1 MGNLDR
7 RSFLKGGVVAAGA
20 AAFAGTLS
28 ACAPS
33 APQETGAA
41 DETLATTGEAWY
53 GSPADPATFDVV
65 DTVDCEV
72 LVCGLGAGGITA
84 TAAAAEKGMNVI
96 AIEKGAGHGSIK
108 SNIGIIGARIDAD
121 CGVEVDPMKVLD
133 EHTRYTNGWC
143 DPRVTRVWVRES
155 GETFDWICDSIAE
168 FGATPFFE
176 YDVDEGMHGVW
187 PVYPVEHGFHY
198 TYTEEEQAKADEA
211 VAQSGDPAAAM
222 GILPQ
227 VGDYVLR
234 KAEEWGADLRYETQ
248 LLQLAQDDAGK
259 VTGAYAQIKD
269 GVVLFN
275 ASKGVILATGGYEA
289 DPELLVELNPAAAA
303 IGGVSMAQA
312 GCNGEGIKAGI
323 WVGGQKDEIPTL
335 MTFERAAIAPDAE
348 LGYPYQGMTCW
359 MGDQP
364 FLKVNMNGQRV
375 CCETSP
381 YDYPLF
387 VASHQP
393 GHKLASIW
401 DSDYQNQIVSF
412 HTIGC
417 SRINLSETVNPDGV
431 PTGVGLSFPAN
442 DMMIGAAIEAGI
454 IQQADTIE
462 ELAEKLL
469 IDPAAL
475 TATVERY
482 NELAAK
488 GVDEDFG
495 KPAKDLFALSKP
507 PYFGSYFGGHV
518 LCTIDGLRIDEHMR
532 VVNADNQPIDG
543 LYAVGNCSGSM
554 YAGSYPEL
562 FIGNANGRT
571 ITHARH
577 AVMHIAGEVK

>member
-20 AAFAGTLS
+20 AAFAGALS

-108 SNIGIIGARIDAD
+108 SDIGVIGTRIDT
-121 CGVEVDPMKVLD
+121 VEVDPFQMLN
-133 EHTRYTNGWC
+133 EHTRYANGWC
-143 DPRVTRVWVRES
+143 DPRVTRVWATES
-155 GETFDWICDSIAE
+155 GATFDWISDSIAE
-168 FGATPFFE
+168 FGATPYFE
-176 YDVDEGMHGVW
+176 YDVDEGTHGVW
-187 PVYPVEHGFHY
+187 PVYPTDHGFHY
-198 TYTEEEQAKADEA
+198 TYTEEEQAKADAA
-211 VAQSGDPAAAM
+211 VAESGDPAAAQ

-227 VGDYVLR
+227 VGDYMLK
-234 KAEEWGADLRYETQ
+234 KAEEWGADLRYETPFV
-248 LLQLAQDDAGK
+248 QLAQDENGK
-259 VTGAYAQIKD
+259 VTGAYAKTGD
-269 GVVLFN
+269 GYVLFN

-289 DPELLVELNPAAAA
+289 NPDLLAELNPDAAA
-303 IGGVSMAQA
+303 IGGVSMTQA
-312 GCNGEGIKAGI
+312 GCEGDGIKAGI
-323 WVGGQKDEIPTL
+323 WAGGMKDEIPTL
-335 MTFERAAIAPDAE
+335 MTFARAAVAPDAE

-359 MGDQP
+359 IGDQP
-364 FLKVNMNGQRV
+364 FLKVNLDGARV
-375 CCETSP
+375 CCETAP
-381 YDYPLF
+381 YDYPLH
-387 VASHQP
+387 VAALQP
-393 GHKLASIW
+393 EYKLASIW
-401 DSDYQNQIVSF
+401 DSDYQNQIVAF

-417 SRINLSETVNPDGV
+417 SRINMSDTVDAAGV
-431 PTGVGLSFPAN
+431 PTGEGLSFPAC
-442 DMMIGAAIEAGI
+442 DMMIGAAMEAGI
-454 IQQADTIE
+454 VQQADTIE
-462 ELAEKLL
+462 ELAEKLRV
-469 IDPAAL
+469 DPAGL

-495 KPAKDLFALSKP
+495 KPAKDLLPLSKP
-507 PYFGSYFGGHV
+507 PYFGAFFGGHV
-518 LCTIDGLRIDEHMR
+518 LCTLDGLRIDEHMR
-532 VVNADNQPIDG
+532 VLSTDRKPIEG
-543 LYAVGNCSGSM
+543 LYAVGNCSGSV
-554 YAGSYPEL
+554 YAATYPEL

>member
-20 AAFAGTLS
+20 AAFAGALS

-72 LVCGLGAGGITA
+72 LACGLGAGGITA
-84 TAAAAEKGMNVI
+84 AAAAAEKGMNVI

-108 SNIGIIGARIDAD
+108 SDIGVIGTRIDT
-121 CGVEVDPMKVLD
+121 VEVDPLQMLN
-133 EHTRYTNGWC
+133 EHTRYANGWC
-143 DPRVTRVWVRES
+143 DPRVTRVWATES
-155 GETFDWICDSIAE
+155 GVTFDWISDSIAE
-168 FGATPFFE
+168 FGATPYFE
-176 YDVDEGMHGVW
+176 YDVDEGTHGVW
-187 PVYPVEHGFHY
+187 PVYPTDHGFHY
-198 TYTEEEQAKADEA
+198 TYTEEEQAKADAA
-211 VAQSGDPAAAM
+211 VAESGDPAAAQ

-227 VGDYVLR
+227 VGDYMLK
-234 KAEEWGADLRYETQ
+234 KAEEWGADLRYETPFV
-248 LLQLAQDDAGK
+248 QLAQDENGK
-259 VTGAYAQIKD
+259 VTGAYAKIGD
-269 GVVLFN
+269 GCVLFN

-289 DPELLVELNPAAAA
+289 NPDLLAELNPDAAA
-303 IGGVSMAQA
+303 IGGVSMTQA
-312 GCNGEGIKAGI
+312 GCEGEGIKAGI
-323 WVGGQKDEIPTL
+323 WAGGMKDEIPTL
-335 MTFERAAIAPDAE
+335 MTFARAAVAPDAE

-359 MGDQP
+359 IGDQP
-364 FLKVNMNGQRV
+364 FLKVNLDGARV
-375 CCETSP
+375 CCETAP
-381 YDYPLF
+381 YDYPLH
-387 VASHQP
+387 VAALQP
-393 GHKLASIW
+393 EYKLASIW
-401 DSDYQNQIVSF
+401 DSDYQNQIVAF

-417 SRINLSETVNPDGV
+417 SRINMSDTVDAAGV
-431 PTGVGLSFPAN
+431 PTGEGLSFPAC
-442 DMMIGAAIEAGI
+442 DMMIGAAMEAGI
-454 IQQADTIE
+454 VQQADTIE
-462 ELAEKLL
+462 ELAEKLRV
-469 IDPAAL
+469 DPAGL

-495 KPAKDLFALSKP
+495 KPAKDLLPLSKP
-507 PYFGSYFGGHV
+507 PYFGAFFGGHV
-518 LCTIDGLRIDEHMR
+518 LCTLDGLRIDEHMR
-532 VVNADNQPIDG
+532 VLNTERKPIEG

>member
-20 AAFAGTLS
+20 AAFAGALS

-84 TAAAAEKGMNVI
+84 AAAAAEKGMNVI

-108 SNIGIIGARIDAD
+108 SDIGVIGTRIDT
-121 CGVEVDPMKVLD
+121 VEVDPLQMLN
-133 EHTRYTNGWC
+133 EHTRYANGWC
-143 DPRVTRVWVRES
+143 DPRVTRVWATES
-155 GETFDWICDSIAE
+155 GATFDWISDSIAE
-168 FGATPFFE
+168 FGATPYFE
-176 YDVDEGMHGVW
+176 YDVDEGTHGVW
-187 PVYPVEHGFHY
+187 PVYPTDHGFHY
-198 TYTEEEQAKADEA
+198 TYTEEEQAKVDAA
-211 VAQSGDPAAAM
+211 VAESGDPAAAQ

-227 VGDYVLR
+227 VGDYMLK
-234 KAEEWGADLRYETQ
+234 KAEEWGADLRYETPFV
-248 LLQLAQDDAGK
+248 QLAQDENGK
-259 VTGAYAQIKD
+259 VTGAYAKIGD
-269 GVVLFN
+269 GYVLFN

-289 DPELLVELNPAAAA
+289 NPDLLAELNPDAAA
-303 IGGVSMAQA
+303 IGGVSMTQA
-312 GCNGEGIKAGI
+312 GCEGEGIKAGI
-323 WVGGQKDEIPTL
+323 WAGGMKDEIPTL
-335 MTFERAAIAPDAE
+335 MTFARAAVAPDAE

-359 MGDQP
+359 IGDQP
-364 FLKVNMNGQRV
+364 FLKVNLDGARV
-375 CCETSP
+375 CCETAP
-381 YDYPLF
+381 YDYPLH
-387 VASHQP
+387 VAALQP
-393 GHKLASIW
+393 EYKLASIW
-401 DSDYQNQIVSF
+401 DSDYQNQIVAF

-417 SRINLSETVNPDGV
+417 SRINMSDTVDAAGV
-431 PTGVGLSFPAN
+431 PTGEGLSFPAC
-442 DMMIGAAIEAGI
+442 DMMIGAAMEAGI
-454 IQQADTIE
+454 VQQADTIE
-462 ELAEKLL
+462 ELAEKLRV
-469 IDPAAL
+469 DPAGL

-495 KPAKDLFALSKP
+495 KPAKDLLPLSKP
-507 PYFGSYFGGHV
+507 PYFGAFFGGHV
-518 LCTIDGLRIDEHMR
+518 LCTLDGLRIDEHMR
-532 VVNADNQPIDG
+532 VLNTERKPIEG

>member
-20 AAFAGTLS
+20 AAFAGALS

-84 TAAAAEKGMNVI
+84 AAAAAEKGMNVI

-108 SNIGIIGARIDAD
+108 SDIGVIGTRIDT
-121 CGVEVDPMKVLD
+121 VEVDPLQMLN
-133 EHTRYTNGWC
+133 EHTRYANGWC
-143 DPRVTRVWVRES
+143 DPRVTRVWATES
-155 GETFDWICDSIAE
+155 GATFDWISDSIAE
-168 FGATPFFE
+168 FGATPYFE
-176 YDVDEGMHGVW
+176 YDVDEGTHGVW
-187 PVYPVEHGFHY
+187 PVYPTDHGFHY
-198 TYTEEEQAKADEA
+198 TYTEEEQAKADAA
-211 VAQSGDPAAAM
+211 VAESGDPAAAQ

-227 VGDYVLR
+227 VGDYMLK
-234 KAEEWGADLRYETQ
+234 KAEEGGADLRYETPFV
-248 LLQLAQDDAGK
+248 QLAQDENGK
-259 VTGAYAQIKD
+259 VTGAYAKIGD
-269 GVVLFN
+269 GCVLFN

-289 DPELLVELNPAAAA
+289 NPDLLAELNPDAAA
-303 IGGVSMAQA
+303 IGGVSMTQA
-312 GCNGEGIKAGI
+312 GCEGEGIKAGI
-323 WVGGQKDEIPTL
+323 WAGGMKDEIPTL
-335 MTFERAAIAPDAE
+335 MTFARAAVAPDAE

-359 MGDQP
+359 IGDQP
-364 FLKVNMNGQRV
+364 FLKVNLDGARV
-375 CCETSP
+375 CCETAP
-381 YDYPLF
+381 YDYPLH
-387 VASHQP
+387 VAALQP
-393 GHKLASIW
+393 EYKLASIW
-401 DSDYQNQIVSF
+401 DSDYQNQIVAF

-417 SRINLSETVNPDGV
+417 SRINMSDTVDAAGV
-431 PTGVGLSFPAN
+431 PTGEGLSFPAC
-442 DMMIGAAIEAGI
+442 DMMIGAAMEAGI
-454 IQQADTIE
+454 VQQADTIE
-462 ELAEKLL
+462 ELAEKLRV
-469 IDPAAL
+469 DPAGL

-495 KPAKDLFALSKP
+495 KPAKDLLPLSKP
-507 PYFGSYFGGHV
+507 PYFGAFFGGHV
-518 LCTIDGLRIDEHMR
+518 LCTLDGLRIDEHMR
-532 VVNADNQPIDG
+532 VLNTEHKPIEG

>member
-20 AAFAGTLS
+20 AAFAGALS

-84 TAAAAEKGMNVI
+84 AAAAAEKGMNVI

-108 SNIGIIGARIDAD
+108 SDIGVIGTRIDT
-121 CGVEVDPMKVLD
+121 VEVDPLQMLN
-133 EHTRYTNGWC
+133 EHTRYANGWC
-143 DPRVTRVWVRES
+143 DPRVTRVWATES
-155 GETFDWICDSIAE
+155 GATFDWISDSIAE
-168 FGATPFFE
+168 FGATPYFE
-176 YDVDEGMHGVW
+176 YDVDEGTHGVW
-187 PVYPVEHGFHY
+187 PVYPTDHGFHY
-198 TYTEEEQAKADEA
+198 TYTEEEQAKADAA
-211 VAQSGDPAAAM
+211 VAESGDPAAAQ

-227 VGDYVLR
+227 VGDYMLK
-234 KAEEWGADLRYETQ
+234 KAEEWGADLRYETPFV
-248 LLQLAQDDAGK
+248 QLAQDENGK
-259 VTGAYAQIKD
+259 VTGAYAKIGD
-269 GVVLFN
+269 GYVLFN

-289 DPELLVELNPAAAA
+289 NPDLLAELNPDAAA
-303 IGGVSMAQA
+303 IGGVSMTQA
-312 GCNGEGIKAGI
+312 GCEGEGIKAGI
-323 WVGGQKDEIPTL
+323 WAGGMKDEIPTL
-335 MTFERAAIAPDAE
+335 MTFARAAVAPDAE

-359 MGDQP
+359 IGDQP
-364 FLKVNMNGQRV
+364 FLKVNLDGARV
-375 CCETSP
+375 CCETAP
-381 YDYPLF
+381 YDYPLH
-387 VASHQP
+387 VAALQP
-393 GHKLASIW
+393 EYKLASIW
-401 DSDYQNQIVSF
+401 DSDYQNQIVAF

-417 SRINLSETVNPDGV
+417 SRINMSDTVDAAGV
-431 PTGVGLSFPAN
+431 PTGEGLSFPAC
-442 DMMIGAAIEAGI
+442 DTMIGAAMEAGI
-454 IQQADTIE
+454 VQQADTIE
-462 ELAEKLL
+462 ELAEKLRV
-469 IDPAAL
+469 DPAGL

-495 KPAKDLFALSKP
+495 KPAKDLLPLSKP
-507 PYFGSYFGGHV
+507 PYFGAFFGGHV
-518 LCTIDGLRIDEHMR
+518 LCTLDGLRIDEHMR
-532 VVNADNQPIDG
+532 VLNTERKPIEG

>member
-20 AAFAGTLS
+20 AAFAGALS

-84 TAAAAEKGMNVI
+84 AAAAAEKGMNVI

-108 SNIGIIGARIDAD
+108 SDIGVIGTRIDA
-121 CGVEVDPMKVLD
+121 VEVDPLQMLN
-133 EHTRYTNGWC
+133 EHTRYANGWC
-143 DPRVTRVWVRES
+143 DPRVTRVWATES
-155 GETFDWICDSIAE
+155 GATFDWISDSIAE
-168 FGATPFFE
+168 FGATPYFE
-176 YDVDEGMHGVW
+176 YDVDEGTHGVW
-187 PVYPVEHGFHY
+187 PVYPTDHGFHY
-198 TYTEEEQAKADEA
+198 TYTEEEQAKADAA
-211 VAQSGDPAAAM
+211 VAESGDPAAAQ

-227 VGDYVLR
+227 VGDYMLK
-234 KAEEWGADLRYETQ
+234 KAEEWGADLRYETPFV
-248 LLQLAQDDAGK
+248 QLAQDENGK
-259 VTGAYAQIKD
+259 VTGAYAKIGD
-269 GVVLFN
+269 GCVLFN

-289 DPELLVELNPAAAA
+289 NPDLLAELNPDAAA
-303 IGGVSMAQA
+303 IGGVSMTQA
-312 GCNGEGIKAGI
+312 GCEGEGIKAGI
-323 WVGGQKDEIPTL
+323 WAGGMKDEIPTL
-335 MTFERAAIAPDAE
+335 MTFARAAVAPDAE

-359 MGDQP
+359 IGDQP
-364 FLKVNMNGQRV
+364 FLKVNLDGARV
-375 CCETSP
+375 CCETAP
-381 YDYPLF
+381 YDYPLH
-387 VASHQP
+387 VAALQP
-393 GHKLASIW
+393 EYKLASIW
-401 DSDYQNQIVSF
+401 DSDYQNQIVAF

-417 SRINLSETVNPDGV
+417 SRINMSDTVDAAGV
-431 PTGVGLSFPAN
+431 PTGEGLSFPAC
-442 DMMIGAAIEAGI
+442 DMMIGAAMEAGI
-454 IQQADTIE
+454 VQQADTIE
-462 ELAEKLL
+462 ELAEKLRV
-469 IDPAAL
+469 DPAGL

-495 KPAKDLFALSKP
+495 KPAKDLLPLSKP
-507 PYFGSYFGGHV
+507 PYFGAFFGGHV
-518 LCTIDGLRIDEHMR
+518 LCTLDGLRIDEHMR
-532 VVNADNQPIDG
+532 VLNTERKPIEG

>member
-84 TAAAAEKGMNVI
+84 TAAAAEKDMNVI

-108 SNIGIIGARIDAD
+108 SDIGVIGTRIDA
-121 CGVEVDPMKVLD
+121 VEVDPFQMLN
-133 EHTRYTNGWC
+133 EHTRYANGWC
-143 DPRVTRVWVRES
+143 DPRVTRVWATES
-155 GETFDWICDSIAE
+155 GATFDWISDSIAE
-168 FGATPFFE
+168 FGATPYFE
-176 YDVDEGMHGVW
+176 YDVDEGTHGVW
-187 PVYPVEHGFHY
+187 PVYPTDHGFHY
-198 TYTEEEQAKADEA
+198 TYTEEEQAKADAA
-211 VAQSGDPAAAM
+211 VAESGDPAAAQ

-227 VGDYVLR
+227 VGDYMLK
-234 KAEEWGADLRYETQ
+234 KAEEWGADLRYETPFV
-248 LLQLAQDDAGK
+248 QLAQDENGK
-259 VTGAYAQIKD
+259 VTGAYAKTGD
-269 GVVLFN
+269 GYVLFN

-289 DPELLVELNPAAAA
+289 NPDLLAELNPDAAA
-303 IGGVSMAQA
+303 IGGVSMTQA
-312 GCNGEGIKAGI
+312 GCEGDGIKAGI
-323 WVGGQKDEIPTL
+323 WAGGMKDEIPTL
-335 MTFERAAIAPDAE
+335 MTFARAAVAPDAE

-359 MGDQP
+359 IGDQP
-364 FLKVNMNGQRV
+364 FLKVNLDGARV
-375 CCETSP
+375 CCETAP
-381 YDYPLF
+381 YDYPLH
-387 VASHQP
+387 VAALQP
-393 GHKLASIW
+393 EYKLASIW
-401 DSDYQNQIVSF
+401 DSDYQNQIVAF

-417 SRINLSETVNPDGV
+417 SRINMSDTVDAAGV
-431 PTGVGLSFPAN
+431 PTGEGLSFPAC
-442 DMMIGAAIEAGI
+442 DMMIGAAMEAGI
-454 IQQADTIE
+454 VQQADTIE
-462 ELAEKLL
+462 ELAEKLRV
-469 IDPAAL
+469 DPAGL

-495 KPAKDLFALSKP
+495 KPAKDLLPLSKP
-507 PYFGSYFGGHV
+507 PYFGAFFGGHV
-518 LCTIDGLRIDEHMR
+518 LCTLDGLRIDEHMR
-532 VVNADNQPIDG
+532 VLSTDRKPIEG
-543 LYAVGNCSGSM
+543 LYAVGNCSGSV
-554 YAGSYPEL
+554 YAATYPEL

>member
-108 SNIGIIGARIDAD
+108 SDIGVIGTRIDTV
-121 CGVEVDPMKVLD
+121 GVDPFQMLN
-133 EHTRYTNGWC
+133 EHTRYANGWC
-143 DPRVTRVWVRES
+143 DPRVTRVWATES
-155 GETFDWICDSIAE
+155 GATFDWISDSIAE
-168 FGATPFFE
+168 FGATPYFE
-176 YDVDEGMHGVW
+176 YDVDEGTHDVW
-187 PVYPVEHGFHY
+187 PVYPTDHGFRY
-198 TYTEEEQAKADEA
+198 TYTEEEQAKADAA
-211 VAQSGDPAAAM
+211 VAESGDPAAAQ

-227 VGDYVLR
+227 VGDYMLK
-234 KAEEWGADLRYETQ
+234 KAEEWGADLRYETPFV
-248 LLQLAQDDAGK
+248 QLAQDENGK
-259 VTGAYAQIKD
+259 VTGAYAKTGD
-269 GVVLFN
+269 GYVLFN

-289 DPELLVELNPAAAA
+289 NPDLLAELNPDAAA
-303 IGGVSMAQA
+303 IGGVSMTQA
-312 GCNGEGIKAGI
+312 GCEGDGIKAGI
-323 WVGGQKDEIPTL
+323 WAGGTKDEIPTL
-335 MTFERAAIAPDAE
+335 MTFARAAVAPDAE

-359 MGDQP
+359 IGDQP
-364 FLKVNMNGQRV
+364 FLKVNLDGARV
-375 CCETSP
+375 CCETAP
-381 YDYPLF
+381 YDYPLH
-387 VASHQP
+387 VAALQP
-393 GHKLASIW
+393 EYKLASIW
-401 DSDYQNQIVSF
+401 DSDYQNQIVAF

-417 SRINLSETVNPDGV
+417 SRINMSDTVDAAGV
-431 PTGVGLSFPAN
+431 PTGEGLSFPAC
-442 DMMIGAAIEAGI
+442 DIMIGAAMEAGI
-454 IQQADTIE
+454 VQQADTIE
-462 ELAEKLL
+462 ELAEKLRV
-469 IDPAAL
+469 DPAGL

-495 KPAKDLFALSKP
+495 KPAKDLLPLSKP
-507 PYFGSYFGGHV
+507 PYFGAFFGGHV
-518 LCTIDGLRIDEHMR
+518 LCTLDGLRIDEHMR
-532 VVNADNQPIDG
+532 VLSTDRKPIEG
-543 LYAVGNCSGSM
+543 LYAVGNCSGSV
-554 YAGSYPEL
+554 YAATYPEL

>member
-20 AAFAGTLS
+20 AAFAGALS

-84 TAAAAEKGMNVI
+84 AAAAAEKGMNVI

-108 SNIGIIGARIDAD
+108 SDIGVIGTRIDT
-121 CGVEVDPMKVLD
+121 VEVDPLQMLN
-133 EHTRYTNGWC
+133 EHTRYANGWC
-143 DPRVTRVWVRES
+143 DPRVTRVWATES
-155 GETFDWICDSIAE
+155 GATFDWISDSIAE
-168 FGATPFFE
+168 FGATPYFE
-176 YDVDEGMHGVW
+176 YDVDEGTHGVW
-187 PVYPVEHGFHY
+187 PVYPTDHGFHY
-198 TYTEEEQAKADEA
+198 TYTEEEQAKADAA
-211 VAQSGDPAAAM
+211 VAESGDPAAAQ

-227 VGDYVLR
+227 VGDYMLK
-234 KAEEWGADLRYETQ
+234 KAEEWGADLRYETPFV
-248 LLQLAQDDAGK
+248 QLAQDENGK
-259 VTGAYAQIKD
+259 VTGAYAKIGD
-269 GVVLFN
+269 GCVLFN

-289 DPELLVELNPAAAA
+289 NPDLLAELNPDAAA
-303 IGGVSMAQA
+303 IGGVSMTQA
-312 GCNGEGIKAGI
+312 GCEGEGIKAGM
-323 WVGGQKDEIPTL
+323 KDEIPTL
-335 MTFERAAIAPDAE
+335 MTFARAAVAPDAE

-359 MGDQP
+359 IGDQP
-364 FLKVNMNGQRV
+364 FLKVNLDGARV
-375 CCETSP
+375 CCETAP
-381 YDYPLF
+381 YDYPLH
-387 VASHQP
+387 VAALQP
-393 GHKLASIW
+393 EYKLASIW
-401 DSDYQNQIVSF
+401 DSDYQNQIVAF

-417 SRINLSETVNPDGV
+417 SRINMSDTVDAAGV
-431 PTGVGLSFPAN
+431 PTGEGLSFPAC
-442 DMMIGAAIEAGI
+442 DMMIGAAMEAGI
-454 IQQADTIE
+454 VQQADTIE
-462 ELAEKLL
+462 ELAEKLRV
-469 IDPAAL
+469 DPAGL

-495 KPAKDLFALSKP
+495 KPAKDLLPLSKP
-507 PYFGSYFGGHV
+507 PYFGAFFGGHV
-518 LCTIDGLRIDEHMR
+518 LCTLDGLRIDEHMR
-532 VVNADNQPIDG
+532 VLNTERKPIEG

>member
-20 AAFAGTLS
+20 AAFAGALS

-84 TAAAAEKGMNVI
+84 AAAAAEKGMNVI

-108 SNIGIIGARIDAD
+108 SDIGVIGTRIDT
-121 CGVEVDPMKVLD
+121 VEVDPLQMLN
-133 EHTRYTNGWC
+133 EHTRYANGWC
-143 DPRVTRVWVRES
+143 DPRVTRVWATES
-155 GETFDWICDSIAE
+155 GATFDWISDSIAE
-168 FGATPFFE
+168 FGATPYFE
-176 YDVDEGMHGVW
+176 YDVDEGTHGVW
-187 PVYPVEHGFHY
+187 PVYPTDHGFHY
-198 TYTEEEQAKADEA
+198 TYTEEEQAKADAA
-211 VAQSGDPAAAM
+211 VAESGDPAAAQ

-227 VGDYVLR
+227 VGDYMLK
-234 KAEEWGADLRYETQ
+234 KAEEWGADLRYETPFV
-248 LLQLAQDDAGK
+248 QLAQDENGK
-259 VTGAYAQIKD
+259 VTGAYAKIGD
-269 GVVLFN
+269 GCVLFN
-275 ASKGVILATGGYEA
+275 ASKGVILSTGGYEA
-289 DPELLVELNPAAAA
+289 NPDLLAELNPDAAA
-303 IGGVSMAQA
+303 IGGVSMTQA
-312 GCNGEGIKAGI
+312 GCEGEGIKAGI
-323 WVGGQKDEIPTL
+323 WAGGMKDEIPTL
-335 MTFERAAIAPDAE
+335 MTFARAAVAPDAE

-359 MGDQP
+359 IGDQP
-364 FLKVNMNGQRV
+364 FLKVNLDGARV
-375 CCETSP
+375 CCETAP
-381 YDYPLF
+381 YDYPLH
-387 VASHQP
+387 VAALQP
-393 GHKLASIW
+393 EYKLASIW
-401 DSDYQNQIVSF
+401 DSDYQNQIVAF

-417 SRINLSETVNPDGV
+417 SRINMSDTVDAAGV
-431 PTGVGLSFPAN
+431 PTGEGLSFPAC
-442 DMMIGAAIEAGI
+442 DMMIGAAMEAGI
-454 IQQADTIE
+454 VQQADTIE
-462 ELAEKLL
+462 ELAEKLRV
-469 IDPAAL
+469 DPAGL

-495 KPAKDLFALSKP
+495 KPAKDLLPLSKP
-507 PYFGSYFGGHV
+507 PYFGAFFGGHV
-518 LCTIDGLRIDEHMR
+518 LCTLDGLRIDEHMR
-532 VVNADNQPIDG
+532 VLNTERKPIEG

>member
-20 AAFAGTLS
+20 AAFAGALS

-84 TAAAAEKGMNVI
+84 AAAAAEKGMNVI

-108 SNIGIIGARIDAD
+108 SDIGVIGTRIDT
-121 CGVEVDPMKVLD
+121 VEVDPLQMLN
-133 EHTRYTNGWC
+133 EHTRYANGWC
-143 DPRVTRVWVRES
+143 DPRVTRVWATES
-155 GETFDWICDSIAE
+155 GVTFDWISDSIAE
-168 FGATPFFE
+168 FGATPYFE
-176 YDVDEGMHGVW
+176 YDVDEGTHGVW
-187 PVYPVEHGFHY
+187 PVYPTDHGFHY
-198 TYTEEEQAKADEA
+198 TYTEEEQAKADAA
-211 VAQSGDPAAAM
+211 VAESGDPAAAQ

-227 VGDYVLR
+227 VGDYMLK
-234 KAEEWGADLRYETQ
+234 KAEEWGADLRYETPFV
-248 LLQLAQDDAGK
+248 QLAQDENGK
-259 VTGAYAQIKD
+259 VTGAYAKIGD
-269 GVVLFN
+269 GCVLFN

-289 DPELLVELNPAAAA
+289 NPDLLAELNPDAAA
-303 IGGVSMAQA
+303 IGGVSMTQA
-312 GCNGEGIKAGI
+312 GCEGEGIKAGI
-323 WVGGQKDEIPTL
+323 WAGGMKDEIPTL
-335 MTFERAAIAPDAE
+335 MTFARAAVAPDAE

-359 MGDQP
+359 IGDQP
-364 FLKVNMNGQRV
+364 FLKVNLDGARV
-375 CCETSP
+375 CCETAP
-381 YDYPLF
+381 YDYPLH
-387 VASHQP
+387 VAALQP
-393 GHKLASIW
+393 EYKLASIW
-401 DSDYQNQIVSF
+401 DSDYQNQIVAF

-417 SRINLSETVNPDGV
+417 SRINMSDTVDAAGV
-431 PTGVGLSFPAN
+431 PTGEGLSFPAC
-442 DMMIGAAIEAGI
+442 DMMIGAAMEAGI
-454 IQQADTIE
+454 VQQADTIE
-462 ELAEKLL
+462 ELAEKLRV
-469 IDPAAL
+469 DPAGL

-488 GVDEDFG
+488 GVDEGFG
-495 KPAKDLFALSKP
+495 KPAKDLLPLSKP
-507 PYFGSYFGGHV
+507 PYFGAFFGGHV
-518 LCTIDGLRIDEHMR
+518 LCTLDGLRIDEHMR
-532 VVNADNQPIDG
+532 VLNTERKPIEG

>member
-20 AAFAGTLS
+20 AAFAGALS

-84 TAAAAEKGMNVI
+84 AAAAAEKGMNVI

-108 SNIGIIGARIDAD
+108 SDIGVIGTRIDT
-121 CGVEVDPMKVLD
+121 VEVDPLQMLN
-133 EHTRYTNGWC
+133 EHTRYANGSVRS
-143 DPRVTRVWVRES
+143 PRHPCMGHRIRRHIRLDQRLHRRVRRDALFRMSTWTRVPTACGRC
-155 GETFDWICDSIAE
+155 T
-168 FGATPFFE
+168 AT
-176 YDVDEGMHGVW
+176 D
-187 PVYPVEHGFHY
+187 HGFHY
-198 TYTEEEQAKADEA
+198 TYTEEEQAKADAA
-211 VAQSGDPAAAM
+211 VAESGDPAAAQ

-227 VGDYVLR
+227 VGDYMLK
-234 KAEEWGADLRYETQ
+234 KAEEWGADLRYETPFV
-248 LLQLAQDDAGK
+248 QLAQDENGK
-259 VTGAYAQIKD
+259 VTGAYAKD
-269 GVVLFN
+269 RRRRCVLFN

-289 DPELLVELNPAAAA
+289 NPDLLAELNPDAAA
-303 IGGVSMAQA
+303 IGGVSMTQA
-312 GCNGEGIKAGI
+312 GCEGEGIKAGI
-323 WVGGQKDEIPTL
+323 WAGGMKDEIPTL
-335 MTFERAAIAPDAE
+335 MTFARAAVAPDAE

-359 MGDQP
+359 IGDQP
-364 FLKVNMNGQRV
+364 FLKVNLDGARV
-375 CCETSP
+375 CCETAP
-381 YDYPLF
+381 YDYPLH
-387 VASHQP
+387 VAALQP
-393 GHKLASIW
+393 EYKLASIW
-401 DSDYQNQIVSF
+401 DSDYQNQIVAF

-417 SRINLSETVNPDGV
+417 SRINMSDTVDAAGV
-431 PTGVGLSFPAN
+431 PTGEGLSFPAC
-442 DMMIGAAIEAGI
+442 DMMIGAAMEAGI
-454 IQQADTIE
+454 VQQADTIE
-462 ELAEKLL
+462 ELAEKLRV
-469 IDPAAL
+469 DPAGL

-495 KPAKDLFALSKP
+495 KPAKDLLPLSKP
-507 PYFGSYFGGHV
+507 PYFGAFFGGHV
-518 LCTIDGLRIDEHMR
+518 LCTLDGLRIDEHMR
-532 VVNADNQPIDG
+532 VLNTERKPIEG

>member
-20 AAFAGTLS
+20 AAFAGALS

-84 TAAAAEKGMNVI
+84 AAAAAEKGMNVI

-108 SNIGIIGARIDAD
+108 SDIGVIGTRIDT
-121 CGVEVDPMKVLD
+121 VEVDPLQMLN
-133 EHTRYTNGWC
+133 EHTRYANGWC
-143 DPRVTRVWVRES
+143 DPRVTRVWATES
-155 GETFDWICDSIAE
+155 GVTFDWISDSIAE
-168 FGATPFFE
+168 FGATPYFE
-176 YDVDEGMHGVW
+176 YDVDEGTHGVW
-187 PVYPVEHGFHY
+187 PVYPTDHGFHY
-198 TYTEEEQAKADEA
+198 TYTEEEQAKADAA
-211 VAQSGDPAAAM
+211 VAESGDPAAAQ

-227 VGDYVLR
+227 VGDYMLK
-234 KAEEWGADLRYETQ
+234 KAEEWGADLRYETPFV
-248 LLQLAQDDAGK
+248 QLAQDENGK
-259 VTGAYAQIKD
+259 VTGAYAKIGD
-269 GVVLFN
+269 GCVLFN

-289 DPELLVELNPAAAA
+289 NPDLLAELNPDAAA
-303 IGGVSMAQA
+303 IGGVSMTQA
-312 GCNGEGIKAGI
+312 GCEGEGIKAGI
-323 WVGGQKDEIPTL
+323 WAGGMKDEIPTL
-335 MTFERAAIAPDAE
+335 MTFARAAVAPDAE
-348 LGYPYQGMTCW
+348 LGYPCQGMTCW
-359 MGDQP
+359 IGDQP
-364 FLKVNMNGQRV
+364 FLKVNLDGARV
-375 CCETSP
+375 CCETAP
-381 YDYPLF
+381 YDYPLH
-387 VASHQP
+387 VAALQP
-393 GHKLASIW
+393 EYKLASIW
-401 DSDYQNQIVSF
+401 DSDYQNQIVAF

-417 SRINLSETVNPDGV
+417 SRINMSDTVDAAGV
-431 PTGVGLSFPAN
+431 PTGEGLSFPAC
-442 DMMIGAAIEAGI
+442 DMMIGAAMEAGI
-454 IQQADTIE
+454 VQQADTIE
-462 ELAEKLL
+462 ELAEKLRV
-469 IDPAAL
+469 DPAGL

-495 KPAKDLFALSKP
+495 KPAKDLLPLSKP
-507 PYFGSYFGGHV
+507 PYFGAFFGGHV
-518 LCTIDGLRIDEHMR
+518 LCTLDGLRIDEHMR
-532 VVNADNQPIDG
+532 VLNTERKPIEG

>member
-108 SNIGIIGARIDAD
+108 SDIGVIGTRIDT
-121 CGVEVDPMKVLD
+121 VEVDPFQMLN
-133 EHTRYTNGWC
+133 EHTRYANGWC
-143 DPRVTRVWVRES
+143 DPRVTRVWATES
-155 GETFDWICDSIAE
+155 GATFDWISDSIAE
-168 FGATPFFE
+168 FGATPYFE
-176 YDVDEGMHGVW
+176 YDVDEGTHDVW
-187 PVYPVEHGFHY
+187 PVYPTDHGFHY
-198 TYTEEEQAKADEA
+198 TYTEEEQAKADAA
-211 VAQSGDPAAAM
+211 VAESGDPAAAQ

-227 VGDYVLR
+227 VGDYMLK
-234 KAEEWGADLRYETQ
+234 KAEEWGADLRYETPFV
-248 LLQLAQDDAGK
+248 QLAQDENGK
-259 VTGAYAQIKD
+259 VTGAYAKTGD
-269 GVVLFN
+269 GYVLFN

-289 DPELLVELNPAAAA
+289 NPDLLAELNPDAAA
-303 IGGVSMAQA
+303 IGGVSMTQA
-312 GCNGEGIKAGI
+312 GCEGDGIKAGI
-323 WVGGQKDEIPTL
+323 WAGGTKDEIPTL
-335 MTFERAAIAPDAE
+335 MTFARAAVAPDAE

-359 MGDQP
+359 IGDQP
-364 FLKVNMNGQRV
+364 FLKVNLDGARV
-375 CCETSP
+375 CCETAP
-381 YDYPLF
+381 YDYPLH
-387 VASHQP
+387 VAALQP
-393 GHKLASIW
+393 EYKLASIW
-401 DSDYQNQIVSF
+401 DSDYQNQIVAF

-417 SRINLSETVNPDGV
+417 SRINMSDTVDAAGV
-431 PTGVGLSFPAN
+431 PTGEGLSFPAC
-442 DMMIGAAIEAGI
+442 DIMIGAAMEAGI
-454 IQQADTIE
+454 VQQADAIE
-462 ELAEKLL
+462 ELAEKLRV
-469 IDPAAL
+469 DPAGL

-495 KPAKDLFALSKP
+495 KPAKDLLPLSKP
-507 PYFGSYFGGHV
+507 PYFGAFFGGHV
-518 LCTIDGLRIDEHMR
+518 LCTLDGLRIDEHMR
-532 VVNADNQPIDG
+532 VLSTDRKPIEG
-543 LYAVGNCSGSM
+543 LYAVGNCSGSV
-554 YAGSYPEL
+554 YAATYPEL

>member
-108 SNIGIIGARIDAD
+108 SDIGVIGTRIDT
-121 CGVEVDPMKVLD
+121 VEVDPFQMLN
-133 EHTRYTNGWC
+133 EHTRYANGWC
-143 DPRVTRVWVRES
+143 DPRVTRVWATES
-155 GETFDWICDSIAE
+155 GATFDWISDSIAE
-168 FGATPFFE
+168 FGATPYFE
-176 YDVDEGMHGVW
+176 YDVDEGTHGVW
-187 PVYPVEHGFHY
+187 PVYPTDHGFHY
-198 TYTEEEQAKADEA
+198 TYTEEEQAKADAA
-211 VAQSGDPAAAM
+211 VAESGDPAAAQ

-227 VGDYVLR
+227 VGDYMLK
-234 KAEEWGADLRYETQ
+234 KAEEWGADLRYETPFV
-248 LLQLAQDDAGK
+248 QLAQDENGK
-259 VTGAYAQIKD
+259 VTGAYAKTGD
-269 GVVLFN
+269 GYVLFN

-289 DPELLVELNPAAAA
+289 NPDLLAELNPDAAA
-303 IGGVSMAQA
+303 IGGVSMTQA
-312 GCNGEGIKAGI
+312 GCEGDGIKAGI
-323 WVGGQKDEIPTL
+323 WAGGMKDEIPTL
-335 MTFERAAIAPDAE
+335 MTFARAAVAPDAE

-359 MGDQP
+359 IGDQP
-364 FLKVNMNGQRV
+364 FLKVNLDGARV
-375 CCETSP
+375 CCETAP
-381 YDYPLF
+381 YDYPLH
-387 VASHQP
+387 VAALQP
-393 GHKLASIW
+393 EYKLASIW
-401 DSDYQNQIVSF
+401 DSDYQNQIVAF

-417 SRINLSETVNPDGV
+417 SRINMSDTVDAAGV
-431 PTGVGLSFPAN
+431 PTGEGLSFPAC
-442 DMMIGAAIEAGI
+442 DMMIGAAMEAGI
-454 IQQADTIE
+454 VQQADTIE
-462 ELAEKLL
+462 ELAEKLRV
-469 IDPAAL
+469 DPAGL

-495 KPAKDLFALSKP
+495 KPAKDLLPLSKP
-507 PYFGSYFGGHV
+507 PYFGAFFGGHV
-518 LCTIDGLRIDEHMR
+518 LCTLDGLRIDEHMR
-532 VVNADNQPIDG
+532 VLSTDRKPIEG
-543 LYAVGNCSGSM
+543 LYAVGNCSGSV
-554 YAGSYPEL
+554 YAATYPEL

-577 AVMHIAGEVK
+577 AVMHIADEVK

>member
-20 AAFAGTLS
+20 AAFAGALS

-84 TAAAAEKGMNVI
+84 AAAAAEKGMNVI

-108 SNIGIIGARIDAD
+108 SDIGVIGTRIDT
-121 CGVEVDPMKVLD
+121 VEVDPLQMLN
-133 EHTRYTNGWC
+133 EHTRYANGWC
-143 DPRVTRVWVRES
+143 DPRVTRVWATES
-155 GETFDWICDSIAE
+155 GATFDWISDSIAE
-168 FGATPFFE
+168 FGATPYFE
-176 YDVDEGMHGVW
+176 YDVDEGTHGVW
-187 PVYPVEHGFHY
+187 PVYPTDHGFHY
-198 TYTEEEQAKADEA
+198 TYTEEEQAKADAA
-211 VAQSGDPAAAM
+211 VAESGDPAAAQ

-227 VGDYVLR
+227 VGDYMLK
-234 KAEEWGADLRYETQ
+234 KAEEWGADLRYETPFV
-248 LLQLAQDDAGK
+248 QLAQDENGK
-259 VTGAYAQIKD
+259 VTGAYAKIGD
-269 GVVLFN
+269 GYVLFN

-289 DPELLVELNPAAAA
+289 NPDLLAELNPDAAA
-303 IGGVSMAQA
+303 IGGVSMTQA
-312 GCNGEGIKAGI
+312 GCEGEGIKAGI
-323 WVGGQKDEIPTL
+323 WAGGMKDEIPTL
-335 MTFERAAIAPDAE
+335 MTFARAAVAPDAE

-359 MGDQP
+359 IGDQP
-364 FLKVNMNGQRV
+364 FLKVNLDGARV
-375 CCETSP
+375 CCETAP
-381 YDYPLF
+381 YDYPLH
-387 VASHQP
+387 VAALQP
-393 GHKLASIW
+393 EYKLASIW
-401 DSDYQNQIVSF
+401 DSDYQNQIVAF

-417 SRINLSETVNPDGV
+417 SRINMSDAVDAAGV
-431 PTGVGLSFPAN
+431 PTGEGLSFPAC
-442 DMMIGAAIEAGI
+442 DMMIGAAMEAGI
-454 IQQADTIE
+454 VQQADTIE
-462 ELAEKLL
+462 ELAEKLRV
-469 IDPAAL
+469 DPAGL

-495 KPAKDLFALSKP
+495 KPAKDLLPLSKP
-507 PYFGSYFGGHV
+507 PYFGAFFGGHV
-518 LCTIDGLRIDEHMR
+518 LCTLDGLRIDEHMR
-532 VVNADNQPIDG
+532 VLNTERKPIEG

>member
-20 AAFAGTLS
+20 AAFAGALS

-84 TAAAAEKGMNVI
+84 AAAAAEKGMNVI

-108 SNIGIIGARIDAD
+108 SDIGVIDTRIDT
-121 CGVEVDPMKVLD
+121 VEVDPLQMLN
-133 EHTRYTNGWC
+133 EHTRYANGWC
-143 DPRVTRVWVRES
+143 DPRVTRVWATES
-155 GETFDWICDSIAE
+155 GVTFDWISDSIAE
-168 FGATPFFE
+168 FGATPYFE
-176 YDVDEGMHGVW
+176 YDVDEGTHGVW
-187 PVYPVEHGFHY
+187 PVYPTDHGFHY
-198 TYTEEEQAKADEA
+198 TYTEEEQAKADAA
-211 VAQSGDPAAAM
+211 VAESGDPAAAQ

-227 VGDYVLR
+227 VGDYMLK
-234 KAEEWGADLRYETQ
+234 KAEEWGADLRYETPFV
-248 LLQLAQDDAGK
+248 QLAQDENGK
-259 VTGAYAQIKD
+259 VTGAYAKIGD
-269 GVVLFN
+269 GCVLFN

-289 DPELLVELNPAAAA
+289 NPDLLAELNPDAAA
-303 IGGVSMAQA
+303 IGGVSMTQA
-312 GCNGEGIKAGI
+312 GCEGEGIKAGI
-323 WVGGQKDEIPTL
+323 WAGGMKDEIPTL
-335 MTFERAAIAPDAE
+335 MTFARAAVAPDAE

-359 MGDQP
+359 IGDQP
-364 FLKVNMNGQRV
+364 FLKVNLDGARV
-375 CCETSP
+375 CCETAP
-381 YDYPLF
+381 YDYPLH
-387 VASHQP
+387 VAALQP
-393 GHKLASIW
+393 EYKLASIW
-401 DSDYQNQIVSF
+401 DSDYQNQIVAF

-417 SRINLSETVNPDGV
+417 SRINMSDTVDAAGV
-431 PTGVGLSFPAN
+431 PTGEGLSFPAC
-442 DMMIGAAIEAGI
+442 DMMIGAAMEAGI
-454 IQQADTIE
+454 VQQADTIE
-462 ELAEKLL
+462 ELAEKLRV
-469 IDPAAL
+469 DPAGL

-495 KPAKDLFALSKP
+495 KPAKDLLPLSKP
-507 PYFGSYFGGHV
+507 PYFGAFFGGHV
-518 LCTIDGLRIDEHMR
+518 LCTLDGLRIDEHMR
-532 VVNADNQPIDG
+532 VLNTERKPIEG

>member
-20 AAFAGTLS
+20 AAFAGALS

-84 TAAAAEKGMNVI
+84 AAAAAEKGMNVI
-96 AIEKGAGHGSIK
+96 AIEKGAGRGSIK
-108 SNIGIIGARIDAD
+108 SDIGVIGTRIDT
-121 CGVEVDPMKVLD
+121 VEVDPLQMLN
-133 EHTRYTNGWC
+133 EHTRYANGWC
-143 DPRVTRVWVRES
+143 DPRVTRVWATES
-155 GETFDWICDSIAE
+155 GVTFDWISDSIAE
-168 FGATPFFE
+168 FGATPYFE
-176 YDVDEGMHGVW
+176 YDVDEGTHGVW
-187 PVYPVEHGFHY
+187 PVYPTDHGFHY
-198 TYTEEEQAKADEA
+198 TYTEEEQAKADAA
-211 VAQSGDPAAAM
+211 VAESGDPAAAQ

-227 VGDYVLR
+227 VGDYMLK
-234 KAEEWGADLRYETQ
+234 KAEEWGADLRYETPFV
-248 LLQLAQDDAGK
+248 QLAQDENGK
-259 VTGAYAQIKD
+259 VTGAYAKIGD
-269 GVVLFN
+269 GCVLFN

-289 DPELLVELNPAAAA
+289 NPDLLAELNPDAAA
-303 IGGVSMAQA
+303 IGGVSMTQA
-312 GCNGEGIKAGI
+312 GCEGEGIKAGI
-323 WVGGQKDEIPTL
+323 WAGGMKDEIPTL
-335 MTFERAAIAPDAE
+335 MTFARAAVAPDAE

-359 MGDQP
+359 IGDQP
-364 FLKVNMNGQRV
+364 FLKVNLDGARV
-375 CCETSP
+375 CCETAP
-381 YDYPLF
+381 YDYPLH
-387 VASHQP
+387 VAALQP
-393 GHKLASIW
+393 EYKLASIW
-401 DSDYQNQIVSF
+401 DSDYQNQIVAF

-417 SRINLSETVNPDGV
+417 SRINMSDTVDAAGV
-431 PTGVGLSFPAN
+431 PTGEGLSFPAC
-442 DMMIGAAIEAGI
+442 DMMIGAAMEAGI
-454 IQQADTIE
+454 VQQADTIE
-462 ELAEKLL
+462 ELAEKLRV
-469 IDPAAL
+469 DPAGL

-495 KPAKDLFALSKP
+495 KPAKDLLPLSKP
-507 PYFGSYFGGHV
+507 PYFGAFFGGHV
-518 LCTIDGLRIDEHMR
+518 LCTLDGLRIDEHMR
-532 VVNADNQPIDG
+532 VLNTERKPIEG

>member
-7 RSFLKGGVVAAGA
+7 RSFLKGGVVAAGE
-20 AAFAGTLS
+20 AAFAGALS

-84 TAAAAEKGMNVI
+84 AAAAAEKGMNVI

-108 SNIGIIGARIDAD
+108 SDIGVIGTRIDT
-121 CGVEVDPMKVLD
+121 VEVDPLQMLN
-133 EHTRYTNGWC
+133 EHTRYANGWC
-143 DPRVTRVWVRES
+143 DPRVTRVWATES
-155 GETFDWICDSIAE
+155 GVTFDWISDSIAE
-168 FGATPFFE
+168 FGATPYFE
-176 YDVDEGMHGVW
+176 YDVDEGTHGVW
-187 PVYPVEHGFHY
+187 PVYPTDHGFHY
-198 TYTEEEQAKADEA
+198 TYTEEEQAKADAA
-211 VAQSGDPAAAM
+211 VAESGDPAAAQ

-227 VGDYVLR
+227 VGDYMLK
-234 KAEEWGADLRYETQ
+234 KAEEWGADLRYETPFV
-248 LLQLAQDDAGK
+248 QLAQDENGK
-259 VTGAYAQIKD
+259 VTGAYAKIGD
-269 GVVLFN
+269 GCVLFN

-289 DPELLVELNPAAAA
+289 NPDLLAELNPDAAA
-303 IGGVSMAQA
+303 IGGVSMTQA
-312 GCNGEGIKAGI
+312 GCEGEGIKAGI
-323 WVGGQKDEIPTL
+323 WAGGMKDEIPTL
-335 MTFERAAIAPDAE
+335 MTFARAAVAPDAE

-359 MGDQP
+359 IGDQP
-364 FLKVNMNGQRV
+364 FLKVNLDGARV
-375 CCETSP
+375 CCETAP
-381 YDYPLF
+381 YDYPLH
-387 VASHQP
+387 VAALQP
-393 GHKLASIW
+393 EYKLASIW
-401 DSDYQNQIVSF
+401 DSDYQNQIVAF

-417 SRINLSETVNPDGV
+417 SRINMSDTVDAAGV
-431 PTGVGLSFPAN
+431 PTGEGLSFPAC
-442 DMMIGAAIEAGI
+442 DMMIGAAMEAGI
-454 IQQADTIE
+454 VQQADTIE
-462 ELAEKLL
+462 ELAEKLRV
-469 IDPAAL
+469 DPAGL

-495 KPAKDLFALSKP
+495 KPAKDLLPLSKP
-507 PYFGSYFGGHV
+507 PYFGAFFGGHV
-518 LCTIDGLRIDEHMR
+518 LCTLDGLRIDEHMR
-532 VVNADNQPIDG
+532 VLNTERKPIEG

>member
-20 AAFAGTLS
+20 AAFAGALS

-84 TAAAAEKGMNVI
+84 AAAAAEKGMNVI

-108 SNIGIIGARIDAD
+108 SDIGVIGTRIDT
-121 CGVEVDPMKVLD
+121 VEVDPLQMLN
-133 EHTRYTNGWC
+133 EHTRYANGWC
-143 DPRVTRVWVRES
+143 DPRVTRVWATES
-155 GETFDWICDSIAE
+155 GATFDWISDSIAE
-168 FGATPFFE
+168 FGATPYFE
-176 YDVDEGMHGVW
+176 YDVDEGTHGVW
-187 PVYPVEHGFHY
+187 PVYPTDHGFHY
-198 TYTEEEQAKADEA
+198 TYTEEEQAKADAA
-211 VAQSGDPAAAM
+211 VAESGDPAAAQ

-227 VGDYVLR
+227 VGDYMLK
-234 KAEEWGADLRYETQ
+234 KAEEWGADLRYETPFV
-248 LLQLAQDDAGK
+248 QLAQDENGK
-259 VTGAYAQIKD
+259 VTGAYAKIGD
-269 GVVLFN
+269 GCVLFN

-289 DPELLVELNPAAAA
+289 NPDLLAELNPDAAA
-303 IGGVSMAQA
+303 IGGVSMTQA
-312 GCNGEGIKAGI
+312 GCEGEGIKAGI
-323 WVGGQKDEIPTL
+323 WAGGMKDEIPTL
-335 MTFERAAIAPDAE
+335 MTFARAAVAPDAE

-359 MGDQP
+359 IGDQP
-364 FLKVNMNGQRV
+364 FLKVNLDGARV
-375 CCETSP
+375 CCETAP
-381 YDYPLF
+381 YDYPLH
-387 VASHQP
+387 VAALQP
-393 GHKLASIW
+393 EYKLASIW
-401 DSDYQNQIVSF
+401 DSDYQNQIVAF

-417 SRINLSETVNPDGV
+417 SHINMSDTVDAAGV
-431 PTGVGLSFPAN
+431 PTGEGLSFPAC
-442 DMMIGAAIEAGI
+442 DMMIGAAMEAGI
-454 IQQADTIE
+454 VQQADTIE
-462 ELAEKLL
+462 ELAEKLRV
-469 IDPAAL
+469 DPAGL

-495 KPAKDLFALSKP
+495 KPAKDLLPLSKP
-507 PYFGSYFGGHV
+507 PYFGAFFGGHV
-518 LCTIDGLRIDEHMR
+518 LCTLDGLRIDEHMR
-532 VVNADNQPIDG
+532 VLNTERKPIEG

>member
-20 AAFAGTLS
+20 AAFAGALS

-84 TAAAAEKGMNVI
+84 AAAAAEKGMNVI

-108 SNIGIIGARIDAD
+108 SDIGVIGTRIDT
-121 CGVEVDPMKVLD
+121 VEVDPLPMLN
-133 EHTRYTNGWC
+133 EHTRYANGWC
-143 DPRVTRVWVRES
+143 DPRVTRVWATES
-155 GETFDWICDSIAE
+155 GVTFDWISDSIAE
-168 FGATPFFE
+168 FGATPYFE
-176 YDVDEGMHGVW
+176 YDVDEGTHGVW
-187 PVYPVEHGFHY
+187 PVYPTDHGFHY
-198 TYTEEEQAKADEA
+198 TYTEEEQAKADAA
-211 VAQSGDPAAAM
+211 VAESGDPAAAQ

-227 VGDYVLR
+227 VGDYMLK
-234 KAEEWGADLRYETQ
+234 KAEEWGADLRYETPFV
-248 LLQLAQDDAGK
+248 QLAQDENGK
-259 VTGAYAQIKD
+259 VTGAYAKIGD
-269 GVVLFN
+269 GCVLFN

-289 DPELLVELNPAAAA
+289 NPDLLAELNPDAAA
-303 IGGVSMAQA
+303 IGGVSMTQA
-312 GCNGEGIKAGI
+312 GCEGEGITAGI
-323 WVGGQKDEIPTL
+323 WAGGMKDEIPTL
-335 MTFERAAIAPDAE
+335 MTFARAAVAPDAE

-359 MGDQP
+359 IGDQP
-364 FLKVNMNGQRV
+364 FLKVNLDGARV
-375 CCETSP
+375 CCETAP
-381 YDYPLF
+381 YDYPLH
-387 VASHQP
+387 VAALQP
-393 GHKLASIW
+393 EYKLASIW
-401 DSDYQNQIVSF
+401 DSDYQNQIVAF

-417 SRINLSETVNPDGV
+417 SRINMSDTVDAAGV
-431 PTGVGLSFPAN
+431 PTGEGLSFPAC
-442 DMMIGAAIEAGI
+442 DMMIGAAMEAGI
-454 IQQADTIE
+454 VQQADTIE
-462 ELAEKLL
+462 ELAEKLRV
-469 IDPAAL
+469 DPAGL

-495 KPAKDLFALSKP
+495 KPAKDLLPLSKP
-507 PYFGSYFGGHV
+507 LYFGAFFGGHV
-518 LCTIDGLRIDEHMR
+518 LCTLDGLRIDEHMR
-532 VVNADNQPIDG
+532 VLNTERKPIEG

>member
-20 AAFAGTLS
+20 AAFAGALS

-84 TAAAAEKGMNVI
+84 AAAAAEKGMNVI

-108 SNIGIIGARIDAD
+108 SDIGVIGTRIDT
-121 CGVEVDPMKVLD
+121 VEVDPLQMLN
-133 EHTRYTNGWC
+133 EHTRYANGWC
-143 DPRVTRVWVRES
+143 DPRVTRVWATES
-155 GETFDWICDSIAE
+155 GATFDWISDSIAE
-168 FGATPFFE
+168 FGATPYFE
-176 YDVDEGMHGVW
+176 YDVDEGTHGVW
-187 PVYPVEHGFHY
+187 PVYPTDHGFHY
-198 TYTEEEQAKADEA
+198 TYTEEEQAKADAA
-211 VAQSGDPAAAM
+211 VAESGDPAAAQ

-227 VGDYVLR
+227 VGDYMLK
-234 KAEEWGADLRYETQ
+234 KAEEWGADLRYETPFV
-248 LLQLAQDDAGK
+248 QLAQDENGK
-259 VTGAYAQIKD
+259 VTGAYAKIGD
-269 GVVLFN
+269 GCVLFN
-275 ASKGVILATGGYEA
+275 ASKGVILAAGGYEA
-289 DPELLVELNPAAAA
+289 NPDLLAELNPDAAA
-303 IGGVSMAQA
+303 IGGVSMTQA
-312 GCNGEGIKAGI
+312 GCEGEGIKAGI
-323 WVGGQKDEIPTL
+323 WAGGMKDEIPTL
-335 MTFERAAIAPDAE
+335 MTFARAAVAPDAE

-359 MGDQP
+359 IGDQP
-364 FLKVNMNGQRV
+364 FLKVNLDGARV
-375 CCETSP
+375 CCETAP
-381 YDYPLF
+381 YDYPLH
-387 VASHQP
+387 VAALQP
-393 GHKLASIW
+393 EYKLASIW
-401 DSDYQNQIVSF
+401 DSDYQNQIVAF

-417 SRINLSETVNPDGV
+417 SRINMSDTVDAAGV
-431 PTGVGLSFPAN
+431 PTGEGLSFPAC
-442 DMMIGAAIEAGI
+442 DMMIGAAMEAGI
-454 IQQADTIE
+454 VQQADTIE
-462 ELAEKLL
+462 ELAEKLRV
-469 IDPAAL
+469 DPAGL

-495 KPAKDLFALSKP
+495 KPAKDLLPLSKP
-507 PYFGSYFGGHV
+507 PYFGAFFGGHV
-518 LCTIDGLRIDEHMR
+518 LCTLDGLRIDEHMR
-532 VVNADNQPIDG
+532 VLNTERKPIEG

>member
-20 AAFAGTLS
+20 AAFAGALS

-41 DETLATTGEAWY
+41 DETLVTTGEAWY
-53 GSPADPATFDVV
+53 GGPADPATFDVV

-84 TAAAAEKGMNVI
+84 AAAAAEKGMNVI

-108 SNIGIIGARIDAD
+108 SDIGVIGTRIDT
-121 CGVEVDPMKVLD
+121 VEVDPLQMLN
-133 EHTRYTNGWC
+133 EHTRYANGWC
-143 DPRVTRVWVRES
+143 DPRVTRVWATES
-155 GETFDWICDSIAE
+155 GATFDWISDSIAE
-168 FGATPFFE
+168 FGATPYFE
-176 YDVDEGMHGVW
+176 YDVDEGTHGVW
-187 PVYPVEHGFHY
+187 PVYPTDHGFHY
-198 TYTEEEQAKADEA
+198 TYTEEEQAKADAA
-211 VAQSGDPAAAM
+211 VAESGDPAAAQ

-227 VGDYVLR
+227 VGDYMLK
-234 KAEEWGADLRYETQ
+234 KAEEWGADLRYETPFV
-248 LLQLAQDDAGK
+248 QLAQDENGK
-259 VTGAYAQIKD
+259 VTGAYAKIGD
-269 GVVLFN
+269 GYVLFN

-289 DPELLVELNPAAAA
+289 NPDLLAELNPDAAA
-303 IGGVSMAQA
+303 IGGVSMTQA
-312 GCNGEGIKAGI
+312 GCEGEGIKAGI
-323 WVGGQKDEIPTL
+323 WAGGMKDEIPTL
-335 MTFERAAIAPDAE
+335 MTFARAAVAPDAE

-359 MGDQP
+359 IGDQP
-364 FLKVNMNGQRV
+364 FLKVNLDGARV
-375 CCETSP
+375 CCETAP
-381 YDYPLF
+381 YDYPLH
-387 VASHQP
+387 VAALQP
-393 GHKLASIW
+393 EYKLASIW
-401 DSDYQNQIVSF
+401 DSDYQNQIVAF

-417 SRINLSETVNPDGV
+417 SRINMSDTVDAAGV
-431 PTGVGLSFPAN
+431 PTGEGLSFPAC
-442 DMMIGAAIEAGI
+442 DMMIGAAMEAGI
-454 IQQADTIE
+454 VQQADTIE
-462 ELAEKLL
+462 ELAEKLRV
-469 IDPAAL
+469 DPAGL

-495 KPAKDLFALSKP
+495 KPAKDLLPLSKP
-507 PYFGSYFGGHV
+507 PYFGAFFGGHV
-518 LCTIDGLRIDEHMR
+518 LCTLDGLRIDEHMR
-532 VVNADNQPIDG
+532 VLNTERKPIEG

>member
-20 AAFAGTLS
+20 AAFAGALS

-84 TAAAAEKGMNVI
+84 AAAAAENGMNVI

-108 SNIGIIGARIDAD
+108 SDIGVIGTRIDT
-121 CGVEVDPMKVLD
+121 VEVDPLQMLN
-133 EHTRYTNGWC
+133 EHTRYANGWC
-143 DPRVTRVWVRES
+143 DPRVTRVWATES
-155 GETFDWICDSIAE
+155 GATFDWISDSIAE
-168 FGATPFFE
+168 FGATPYFE
-176 YDVDEGMHGVW
+176 YDVDEGTHGVW
-187 PVYPVEHGFHY
+187 PVYPTDHGFHY
-198 TYTEEEQAKADEA
+198 TYTEEEQAKADAA
-211 VAQSGDPAAAM
+211 VAESGDPAAAQ

-227 VGDYVLR
+227 VGDYMLK
-234 KAEEWGADLRYETQ
+234 KAEEWGADLRYETPFV
-248 LLQLAQDDAGK
+248 QLAQDENGK
-259 VTGAYAQIKD
+259 VTGAYAKIGD
-269 GVVLFN
+269 GYVLFN

-289 DPELLVELNPAAAA
+289 NPDLLAELNPDAAA
-303 IGGVSMAQA
+303 IGGVSMTQA
-312 GCNGEGIKAGI
+312 GCEGEGIKAGI
-323 WVGGQKDEIPTL
+323 WAGGMKDEIPTL
-335 MTFERAAIAPDAE
+335 MTFARAAVAPDAE

-359 MGDQP
+359 IGDQP
-364 FLKVNMNGQRV
+364 FLKVNLDGARV
-375 CCETSP
+375 CCETAP
-381 YDYPLF
+381 YDYPLH
-387 VASHQP
+387 VAALQP
-393 GHKLASIW
+393 EYKLASIW
-401 DSDYQNQIVSF
+401 DSDYQNQIVAF

-417 SRINLSETVNPDGV
+417 SRINMSDTVDAAGV
-431 PTGVGLSFPAN
+431 PTGEGLSFPAC
-442 DMMIGAAIEAGI
+442 DMMIGAAMEAGI
-454 IQQADTIE
+454 VQQADTIE
-462 ELAEKLL
+462 ELAEKLRV
-469 IDPAAL
+469 DPAGL

-495 KPAKDLFALSKP
+495 KPAKDLLPLSKP
-507 PYFGSYFGGHV
+507 PYFGAFFGGHV
-518 LCTIDGLRIDEHMR
+518 LCTLDGLRIDEHMR
-532 VVNADNQPIDG
+532 VLNTERKPIEG

>member
-20 AAFAGTLS
+20 AAFAGALS

-84 TAAAAEKGMNVI
+84 AAAAAEKGMNVI

-108 SNIGIIGARIDAD
+108 SDIGVIGTRIDT
-121 CGVEVDPMKVLD
+121 VEVDPLQMLN
-133 EHTRYTNGWC
+133 EHTRYANGWC
-143 DPRVTRVWVRES
+143 DPRVTRVWATES
-155 GETFDWICDSIAE
+155 GATFDWISDSIAE
-168 FGATPFFE
+168 FGATPYFE
-176 YDVDEGMHGVW
+176 YDVDEGTHGVW
-187 PVYPVEHGFHY
+187 PVYPTDHGFHY
-198 TYTEEEQAKADEA
+198 TYTEEEQAKADAA
-211 VAQSGDPAAAM
+211 VAESGDPAAAQ

-227 VGDYVLR
+227 VGDYMLK
-234 KAEEWGADLRYETQ
+234 KAEEWGADLRYETPFV
-248 LLQLAQDDAGK
+248 QLAQDENGK
-259 VTGAYAQIKD
+259 VTGAYAKIGD
-269 GVVLFN
+269 GCVLFN

-289 DPELLVELNPAAAA
+289 NPDLLAELNPDAAA
-303 IGGVSMAQA
+303 IGGVSMTQA
-312 GCNGEGIKAGI
+312 GCEGEGIKAGI
-323 WVGGQKDEIPTL
+323 WAGGMKDEIPTL
-335 MTFERAAIAPDAE
+335 MTFARAAVAPDAE

-359 MGDQP
+359 IGDQP
-364 FLKVNMNGQRV
+364 FLKVNLDGARV
-375 CCETSP
+375 CCETAP
-381 YDYPLF
+381 YDYPLH
-387 VASHQP
+387 VAALQP
-393 GHKLASIW
+393 EYKLASIW
-401 DSDYQNQIVSF
+401 DSDYQNQIVAF
-412 HTIGC
+412 HTIVC
-417 SRINLSETVNPDGV
+417 SRINMSDTVDAAGV
-431 PTGVGLSFPAN
+431 PTGEGLSFPAC
-442 DMMIGAAIEAGI
+442 DMMIGAAMEAGI
-454 IQQADTIE
+454 VQQADTIE
-462 ELAEKLL
+462 ELAEKLRV
-469 IDPAAL
+469 DPAGL

-495 KPAKDLFALSKP
+495 KPAKDLLPLSKP
-507 PYFGSYFGGHV
+507 PYFGAFFGGHV
-518 LCTIDGLRIDEHMR
+518 LCTLDGLRIDEHMR
-532 VVNADNQPIDG
+532 VLNTERKPIEG

>member
-20 AAFAGTLS
+20 AAFAGALS

-84 TAAAAEKGMNVI
+84 AAAAAEKGMNVI
-96 AIEKGAGHGSIK
+96 AIEKGAGRGSIK
-108 SNIGIIGARIDAD
+108 SDIGVIGTRIDT
-121 CGVEVDPMKVLD
+121 VEVDPLQMLN
-133 EHTRYTNGWC
+133 EHTRYANGWC
-143 DPRVTRVWVRES
+143 DPRVTRVWATES
-155 GETFDWICDSIAE
+155 GATFDWISDSIAE
-168 FGATPFFE
+168 FGATPYFE
-176 YDVDEGMHGVW
+176 YDVDEGTHGVW
-187 PVYPVEHGFHY
+187 PVYPTDHGFHY
-198 TYTEEEQAKADEA
+198 TYTEEEQAKADAA
-211 VAQSGDPAAAM
+211 VAESGDPAAAQ

-227 VGDYVLR
+227 VGDYMLK
-234 KAEEWGADLRYETQ
+234 KAEEWGADLRYETPFV
-248 LLQLAQDDAGK
+248 QLAQDENGK
-259 VTGAYAQIKD
+259 VTGAYAKIGD
-269 GVVLFN
+269 GYVLFN

-289 DPELLVELNPAAAA
+289 NPDLLAELNPDAAA
-303 IGGVSMAQA
+303 IGGVSMTQA
-312 GCNGEGIKAGI
+312 GCEGEGIKAGI
-323 WVGGQKDEIPTL
+323 WAGGMKDEIPTL
-335 MTFERAAIAPDAE
+335 MTFARAAVAPDAE

-359 MGDQP
+359 IGDQP
-364 FLKVNMNGQRV
+364 FLKVNLDGARV
-375 CCETSP
+375 CCETAP
-381 YDYPLF
+381 YDYPLH
-387 VASHQP
+387 VAALQP
-393 GHKLASIW
+393 EYKLASIW
-401 DSDYQNQIVSF
+401 DSDYQNQIVAF

-417 SRINLSETVNPDGV
+417 SRINMSDTVDAAGV
-431 PTGVGLSFPAN
+431 PTGEGLSFPAC
-442 DMMIGAAIEAGI
+442 DMMIGAAMEAGI
-454 IQQADTIE
+454 VQQADTIE
-462 ELAEKLL
+462 ELAEKLRV
-469 IDPAAL
+469 DPAGL

-495 KPAKDLFALSKP
+495 KPAKDLLPLSKP
-507 PYFGSYFGGHV
+507 PYFGAFFGGHV
-518 LCTIDGLRIDEHMR
+518 LCTLDGLRIDEHMR
-532 VVNADNQPIDG
+532 VLNTERKPIEG

>member
-20 AAFAGTLS
+20 AAFAGALS

-84 TAAAAEKGMNVI
+84 AAAAAEKGMNVI

-108 SNIGIIGARIDAD
+108 SDIGVIGTRIDT
-121 CGVEVDPMKVLD
+121 VEVDPLQMLN
-133 EHTRYTNGWC
+133 EHTRYANGWC
-143 DPRVTRVWVRES
+143 DPRVTRVWATES
-155 GETFDWICDSIAE
+155 GVTFDWISDSIAE
-168 FGATPFFE
+168 FGATPYFE
-176 YDVDEGMHGVW
+176 YDVDEGTHGVW
-187 PVYPVEHGFHY
+187 PVYRTDHGFHY
-198 TYTEEEQAKADEA
+198 TYTEEEQAKADAA
-211 VAQSGDPAAAM
+211 VAESGDPAAAQ

-227 VGDYVLR
+227 VGDYMLK
-234 KAEEWGADLRYETQ
+234 KAEEWGADLRYETPFV
-248 LLQLAQDDAGK
+248 QLAQDENGK
-259 VTGAYAQIKD
+259 VTGAYAKIGD
-269 GVVLFN
+269 GCVLFN

-289 DPELLVELNPAAAA
+289 NPDLLAELNPDAAA
-303 IGGVSMAQA
+303 IGGVSMTQA
-312 GCNGEGIKAGI
+312 GCEGEGIKAGI
-323 WVGGQKDEIPTL
+323 WAGGMKDEIPTL
-335 MTFERAAIAPDAE
+335 MTFARAAVAPDAE

-359 MGDQP
+359 IGDQP
-364 FLKVNMNGQRV
+364 FLKVNLDGARV
-375 CCETSP
+375 CCETAP
-381 YDYPLF
+381 YDYPLH
-387 VASHQP
+387 VAALQP
-393 GHKLASIW
+393 EYKLASIW
-401 DSDYQNQIVSF
+401 DSDYQNQIVAF

-417 SRINLSETVNPDGV
+417 SRINMSDTVDAAGV
-431 PTGVGLSFPAN
+431 PTGEGLSFPAC
-442 DMMIGAAIEAGI
+442 DMMIGAAMEAGI
-454 IQQADTIE
+454 VQQADTIE
-462 ELAEKLL
+462 ELAEKLRV
-469 IDPAAL
+469 DPAGL

-495 KPAKDLFALSKP
+495 KPAKDLLPLSKP
-507 PYFGSYFGGHV
+507 PYFGAFFGGHV
-518 LCTIDGLRIDEHMR
+518 LCTLDGLRIDEHMR
-532 VVNADNQPIDG
+532 VLNTERKPIEG

>member
-20 AAFAGTLS
+20 AAFAGALS

-108 SNIGIIGARIDAD
+108 SDIGVIGTRIDT
-121 CGVEVDPMKVLD
+121 VEVDPFQMLN
-133 EHTRYTNGWC
+133 EHTRYANGWC
-143 DPRVTRVWVRES
+143 DPRVTRVWATES
-155 GETFDWICDSIAE
+155 GVTFDWISDSIAE
-168 FGATPFFE
+168 FGATPYFE
-176 YDVDEGMHGVW
+176 YDVDEGTHGVW
-187 PVYPVEHGFHY
+187 PVYPTDHGFHY
-198 TYTEEEQAKADEA
+198 TYTEEEQAKADAA
-211 VAQSGDPAAAM
+211 VAESGDPAAAQ

-227 VGDYVLR
+227 VGDYMLK
-234 KAEEWGADLRYETQ
+234 KAEEWGADLRYETPFV
-248 LLQLAQDDAGK
+248 QLAQDENGK
-259 VTGAYAQIKD
+259 VTGAYAKIGD
-269 GVVLFN
+269 GCVLFN

-289 DPELLVELNPAAAA
+289 NPDLLAELNPDAAA
-303 IGGVSMAQA
+303 IGGVSMTQA
-312 GCNGEGIKAGI
+312 GCEGEGIKAGI
-323 WVGGQKDEIPTL
+323 WAGGMKDEIPTL
-335 MTFERAAIAPDAE
+335 MTFARAAVAPDAE

-359 MGDQP
+359 IGDQP
-364 FLKVNMNGQRV
+364 FLKVNLDGARV
-375 CCETSP
+375 CCETAP
-381 YDYPLF
+381 YDYPLH
-387 VASHQP
+387 VAALQP
-393 GHKLASIW
+393 EYKLASIW
-401 DSDYQNQIVSF
+401 DSDYQNQIVAF

-417 SRINLSETVNPDGV
+417 SRINMSDTVDAAGV
-431 PTGVGLSFPAN
+431 PTGEGLSFPAC
-442 DMMIGAAIEAGI
+442 DMMIGAAMEAGI
-454 IQQADTIE
+454 VQQADTIE
-462 ELAEKLL
+462 ELAEKLRV
-469 IDPAAL
+469 DPAGL

-495 KPAKDLFALSKP
+495 KPAKDLLPLSKP
-507 PYFGSYFGGHV
+507 PYFGAFFGGHV
-518 LCTIDGLRIDEHMR
+518 LCTLDGLRIDEHMR
-532 VVNADNQPIDG
+532 VLNTERKPIEG

>member
-20 AAFAGTLS
+20 AAFAGALS

-84 TAAAAEKGMNVI
+84 AAAAAEKGMNVI

-108 SNIGIIGARIDAD
+108 SDIGVIGTRIDT
-121 CGVEVDPMKVLD
+121 VEVDPLQMLN
-133 EHTRYTNGWC
+133 EHTRYANGWC
-143 DPRVTRVWVRES
+143 DPRVTRVWATES
-155 GETFDWICDSIAE
+155 GATFDWISDSIAE
-168 FGATPFFE
+168 FGATPYFE
-176 YDVDEGMHGVW
+176 YDVDEGTHGVW
-187 PVYPVEHGFHY
+187 PVYPTDHGFHY
-198 TYTEEEQAKADEA
+198 TYTEEEQAKADAA
-211 VAQSGDPAAAM
+211 VAESGDPAAAQ

-227 VGDYVLR
+227 VGDYMLK
-234 KAEEWGADLRYETQ
+234 KAEEWGADLRYETPFV
-248 LLQLAQDDAGK
+248 QLAQDENGK
-259 VTGAYAQIKD
+259 VTGAYAKIGD
-269 GVVLFN
+269 GCVLFN

-289 DPELLVELNPAAAA
+289 NPDLLAELNPDAAA
-303 IGGVSMAQA
+303 IGGVSMTQA
-312 GCNGEGIKAGI
+312 GCEGEGIKAGI
-323 WVGGQKDEIPTL
+323 WAGGMKDEISTL
-335 MTFERAAIAPDAE
+335 MTFARAAVAPDAE

-359 MGDQP
+359 IGDQP
-364 FLKVNMNGQRV
+364 FLKVNLDGARV
-375 CCETSP
+375 CCETAP
-381 YDYPLF
+381 YDYPLH
-387 VASHQP
+387 VAALQP
-393 GHKLASIW
+393 EYKLASIW
-401 DSDYQNQIVSF
+401 DSDYQNQIVAF

-417 SRINLSETVNPDGV
+417 SRINMSDTVDAAGV
-431 PTGVGLSFPAN
+431 PTGEGLSFPAC
-442 DMMIGAAIEAGI
+442 DMMIGAAMEAGI
-454 IQQADTIE
+454 VQQADTIE
-462 ELAEKLL
+462 ELAEKLRV
-469 IDPAAL
+469 DPAGL

-495 KPAKDLFALSKP
+495 KPAKDLLPLSKP
-507 PYFGSYFGGHV
+507 PYFGAFFGGHV
-518 LCTIDGLRIDEHMR
+518 LCTLDGLRIDEHMR
-532 VVNADNQPIDG
+532 VLNTERKPIEG

>member
-33 APQETGAA
+33 APQEVGAA
-41 DETLATTGEAWY
+41 DASLATTGEAWY
-53 GSPADPATFDVV
+53 GSPADPTTFDVV

-108 SNIGIIGARIDAD
+108 SDIGVIGTRIDT
-121 CGVEVDPMKVLD
+121 VEVDPLQMLN
-133 EHTRYTNGWC
+133 EHTRYANGWC
-143 DPRVTRVWVRES
+143 DPRVTRVWATES
-155 GETFDWICDSIAE
+155 GATFDWISDSIAE
-168 FGATPFFE
+168 FGATPYFE
-176 YDVDEGMHGVW
+176 YDVDEGTHGVW
-187 PVYPVEHGFHY
+187 PVYPTDHGFHY
-198 TYTEEEQAKADEA
+198 TYTEEEQAKADAA
-211 VAQSGDPAAAM
+211 VAESGDPAAAQ

-227 VGDYVLR
+227 VGDYMLK
-234 KAEEWGADLRYETQ
+234 KAEEWGADLRYETPFV
-248 LLQLAQDDAGK
+248 QLAQDENGK
-259 VTGAYAQIKD
+259 VTGAYAKTGD
-269 GVVLFN
+269 GYVLFN

-289 DPELLVELNPAAAA
+289 NPDLLAELNPDAAA
-303 IGGVSMAQA
+303 IGGVSMTQA
-312 GCNGEGIKAGI
+312 GCEGDGIKAGI
-323 WVGGQKDEIPTL
+323 WAGGMKDEIPTL
-335 MTFERAAIAPDAE
+335 MTFARAAVAPDAE

-359 MGDQP
+359 IGDQP
-364 FLKVNMNGQRV
+364 FLKVNLDGARV
-375 CCETSP
+375 CCETAP
-381 YDYPLF
+381 YDYPLH
-387 VASHQP
+387 VAALQP
-393 GHKLASIW
+393 EYKLASIW
-401 DSDYQNQIVSF
+401 DSDYQNQVVQF

-417 SRINLSETVNPDGV
+417 SRINMSETVDAAGV
-431 PTGVGLSFPAN
+431 PTGEGLSFPAC
-442 DMMIGAAIEAGI
+442 DMMIGTAMEAGI
-454 IQQADTIE
+454 VQQADTIE
-462 ELAEKLL
+462 ELAEKLRV
-469 IDPAAL
+469 DPAGL

-495 KPAKDLFALSKP
+495 KPAKDLLPLSKP
-507 PYFGSYFGGHV
+507 PYFGAFFGGHV
-518 LCTIDGLRIDEHMR
+518 LCTLDGLRIDEHMR
-532 VVNADNQPIDG
+532 VLSTDRKPIEG
-543 LYAVGNCSGSM
+543 LYAVGNCSGSV
-554 YAGSYPEL
+554 YAATYPEL

>member
-20 AAFAGTLS
+20 AAFAGALS

-84 TAAAAEKGMNVI
+84 AAAAAEKGMNVI

-108 SNIGIIGARIDAD
+108 SDIGVIGTRIDT
-121 CGVEVDPMKVLD
+121 VEVDPLQMLN
-133 EHTRYTNGWC
+133 EHTRYANGWC
-143 DPRVTRVWVRES
+143 DPRVTRVWATES
-155 GETFDWICDSIAE
+155 GATFDWISDSIAE
-168 FGATPFFE
+168 FGATPYFE
-176 YDVDEGMHGVW
+176 YDVDEGTHGVW
-187 PVYPVEHGFHY
+187 PVYPTDHGFHY
-198 TYTEEEQAKADEA
+198 TYTEEEQAKADAA
-211 VAQSGDPAAAM
+211 VAESGDPAAAQ

-227 VGDYVLR
+227 VGDYMLK
-234 KAEEWGADLRYETQ
+234 KAEEWGADLRYETPFV
-248 LLQLAQDDAGK
+248 QLAQDENGK
-259 VTGAYAQIKD
+259 VTGAYAKIGD
-269 GVVLFN
+269 GCVLFN

-289 DPELLVELNPAAAA
+289 NPDLLAELNPDAAA
-303 IGGVSMAQA
+303 IGGVSMTQA
-312 GCNGEGIKAGI
+312 GCEGEGIKAGI
-323 WVGGQKDEIPTL
+323 WAGGMKDEIPTL
-335 MTFERAAIAPDAE
+335 MTFARAAVAPDAE

-359 MGDQP
+359 IGDQP
-364 FLKVNMNGQRV
+364 FLKVNLDGARV
-375 CCETSP
+375 CCETAP
-381 YDYPLF
+381 YDYPLH
-387 VASHQP
+387 VAALQP
-393 GHKLASIW
+393 EYKLASIW
-401 DSDYQNQIVSF
+401 DSDYQNQIVAF

-417 SRINLSETVNPDGV
+417 SRINRSDTVDAAGV
-431 PTGVGLSFPAN
+431 PTGEGLSFPAC
-442 DMMIGAAIEAGI
+442 DMMIGAAMEAGI
-454 IQQADTIE
+454 VQQADTIE
-462 ELAEKLL
+462 ELAEKLRV
-469 IDPAAL
+469 DPAGL

-495 KPAKDLFALSKP
+495 KPAKDLLPLSKP
-507 PYFGSYFGGHV
+507 PYFGAFFGGHV
-518 LCTIDGLRIDEHMR
+518 LCTLDGLRIDEHMR
-532 VVNADNQPIDG
+532 VLNTERKPIEG

>member
-7 RSFLKGGVVAAGA
+7 RSFLKDGVVAAGA

-108 SNIGIIGARIDAD
+108 SDIGVIGTRIDT
-121 CGVEVDPMKVLD
+121 VEVDPFQMLN
-133 EHTRYTNGWC
+133 EHTRYANGWC
-143 DPRVTRVWVRES
+143 DPRVTRVWAIES
-155 GETFDWICDSIAE
+155 GATFDWISDSIAE
-168 FGATPFFE
+168 FGATPYFE
-176 YDVDEGMHGVW
+176 YDVDEGTHGVW
-187 PVYPVEHGFHY
+187 PVYPTDHGFHY
-198 TYTEEEQAKADEA
+198 TYTEEEQAKADAA
-211 VAQSGDPAAAM
+211 VAESGDPAAAQ

-227 VGDYVLR
+227 VGDYMLK
-234 KAEEWGADLRYETQ
+234 KAEEWGADLRYETPFV
-248 LLQLAQDDAGK
+248 QLAQDENGK
-259 VTGAYAQIKD
+259 VTGAYAKTGD
-269 GVVLFN
+269 GYVLFN

-289 DPELLVELNPAAAA
+289 NPDLLAELNPDAAA
-303 IGGVSMAQA
+303 IGGVSMTQA
-312 GCNGEGIKAGI
+312 GCEGDGIKAGI
-323 WVGGQKDEIPTL
+323 WAGGMKDEIPTL
-335 MTFERAAIAPDAE
+335 MTFARAAVAPDAE

-359 MGDQP
+359 IGDQP
-364 FLKVNMNGQRV
+364 FLKVNLDGARV
-375 CCETSP
+375 CCETAP
-381 YDYPLF
+381 YDYPLHM
-387 VASHQP
+387 AALQP
-393 GHKLASIW
+393 EYKLASIW
-401 DSDYQNQIVSF
+401 DSDYQNQIVAF

-417 SRINLSETVNPDGV
+417 SRINMSDTVDAAGV
-431 PTGVGLSFPAN
+431 PTGEGLSFPAC
-442 DMMIGAAIEAGI
+442 DMMIGAAMEAGI
-454 IQQADTIE
+454 VQQADTIE
-462 ELAEKLL
+462 ELAEKLRV
-469 IDPAAL
+469 DPAGL

-495 KPAKDLFALSKP
+495 KPAKDLLPLSKP
-507 PYFGSYFGGHV
+507 PYFGAFFGGHV
-518 LCTIDGLRIDEHMR
+518 LCTLDGLRIDEHMR
-532 VVNADNQPIDG
+532 VLSTDRKPIEG
-543 LYAVGNCSGSM
+543 LYAVGNCSGSV
-554 YAGSYPEL
+554 YAATYPEL

>member
-20 AAFAGTLS
+20 AAFAGALS

-84 TAAAAEKGMNVI
+84 AAAAAEKGMNVI

-108 SNIGIIGARIDAD
+108 SDIGVIGTRIDT
-121 CGVEVDPMKVLD
+121 VEVDPLQMLN
-133 EHTRYTNGWC
+133 EHTRYANGWC
-143 DPRVTRVWVRES
+143 DPRVTRVWATES
-155 GETFDWICDSIAE
+155 GVTFDWISDSIAE
-168 FGATPFFE
+168 FGATPYFE
-176 YDVDEGMHGVW
+176 YDVDEGTHGVW
-187 PVYPVEHGFHY
+187 PVYPTDHGFHY
-198 TYTEEEQAKADEA
+198 TYTEEEQAKADAA
-211 VAQSGDPAAAM
+211 VAESGDPAAAQ

-227 VGDYVLR
+227 VGDYMLK
-234 KAEEWGADLRYETQ
+234 KAEEWGADLRYETPFV
-248 LLQLAQDDAGK
+248 QLAQDENGK
-259 VTGAYAQIKD
+259 VTGAYAKIGD
-269 GVVLFN
+269 GCVLFN

-289 DPELLVELNPAAAA
+289 NPDLLAELNPDAAA
-303 IGGVSMAQA
+303 IGGVSMTQA
-312 GCNGEGIKAGI
+312 GCEGEGIKAGI
-323 WVGGQKDEIPTL
+323 WAGGMKDEIPTL
-335 MTFERAAIAPDAE
+335 MTFARAAVAPDAE

-359 MGDQP
+359 IGDQP
-364 FLKVNMNGQRV
+364 FLKVNLDGARV
-375 CCETSP
+375 CCETAP
-381 YDYPLF
+381 YDYPLH
-387 VASHQP
+387 VAALQP
-393 GHKLASIW
+393 EYKLASIW
-401 DSDYQNQIVSF
+401 DSDYQNQIVAF

-417 SRINLSETVNPDGV
+417 SRINMSDTVDAAGV
-431 PTGVGLSFPAN
+431 PTGEGLSFPAC
-442 DMMIGAAIEAGI
+442 DMMIGAAMEAGI
-454 IQQADTIE
+454 VQQADTIE
-462 ELAEKLL
+462 ELAEKLRV
-469 IDPAAL
+469 DPAGL

-495 KPAKDLFALSKP
+495 KPAKDLLPLSKP
-507 PYFGSYFGGHV
+507 PYFGAFFGGHV
-518 LCTIDGLRIDEHMR
+518 LCTLDGLRIDEHMR
-532 VVNADNQPIDG
+532 VLNTERTPIEG